1 MNLKFNSVAIL
12 ILLESFLQ
20 LIEDNIL
27 YHYTNL
33 SQSLFY
39 WNPFCNKLGNLI
51 GLLTNDV
58 AILIL
63 LESFLQ

>member
-1 MNLKFNSVAIL
+1 MAEESQSLFYWNPFCNAKTAKSEGYISEVAIL

-20 LIEDNIL
+20 YDVPQDNQQNSDL
-27 YHYTNL
+27 
-33 SQSLFY
+33 
-39 WNPFCNKLGNLI
+39 
-51 GLLTNDV
+51 V

>member
-1 MNLKFNSVAIL
+1 MLQSYIRRNPYFIGILSAIPVKY
-12 ILLESFLQ
+12 
-20 LIEDNIL
+20 NIQ
-27 YHYTNL
+27 HDITL

-39 WNPFCNKLGNLI
+39 WNPFCNRKIGNLNK
-51 GLLTNDV
+51 LLFKV